1 MLSRCTGR
9 PVAGFLPVRNVAP
22 LPIWREALHAA
33 EGALLRA
40 SPVYWGGG
48 VPRGDGSA
56 VIIVPAFLSRDC
68 HLVELRWWLNR
79 MGYTVFRSG
88 IGLNADCPNVLT
100 GFLAD
105 SVEHAYRLTRNKVH
119 VIGHSLGGLLARAI
133 AVTMPDRVRSLMTLG
148 SPFRGIVTH
157 PAILY
162 AALGV
167 QWLTLTRRGSG
178 VPPSCYSES
187 CPCVF
192 SRTLTRAV
200 PSSVRQTAIYTTL
213 DGAVDWRYCMT
224 GDPAIDCAVPATHSG
239 LVLNPAV
246 YEVLAHRLARA
257 HASC

>member
-1 MLSRCTGR
+1 VLSRCTGR

-68 HLVELRWWLNR
+68 
-79 MGYTVFRSG
+79 
-88 IGLNADCPNVLT
+88 LNADCPNVLT